1 MARIIAHYE
10 LGEPLGKGGM
20 ARVYR
25 ARDIRLN
32 RDVAI
37 KILRVGEL
45 DDPAAAAR
53 FAAEARNLARLRHP
67 NIVAVHDV
75 GQHDDTPYI
84 VEDLVDGRTLED
96 LLREG
101 KLDRDARVDI
111 LIKVAGALGHAHAHG
126 IIHRD
131 VKPGNIIV
139 DAGGEPHLVDFG
151 LSRAEADPALTADGL
166 VAGTP
171 YYMAPEQLHSKHGPT
186 GARTDVYALGVL
198 LYQLLTDDVPFCKVD
213 IGDLFL
219 DILRGQPT
227 RPRRLDRSIDPDI
240 EAVCLKAMELAP
252 EDRYASCDE
261 LVDDLLRWRADQP
274 VRARRMTTIATTIR
288 RVARHRRELA
298 FFALGAAAAVAVL
311 SLAPWAF

>member
-10 LGEPLGKGGM
+10 VGEPLGKGGM

-37 KILRVGEL
+37 KVLRVGEL
-45 DDPAAAAR
+45 DDPAGAAR

-67 NIVAVHDV
+67 NIPAVHDV
-75 GQHDDTPYI
+75 GQHDDSPYI
-84 VEDLVDGRTLED
+84 VEDFVEGRTLEA
-96 LLREG
+96 LLRDG
-101 KLDRDARVDI
+101 RLDRRARVDI
-111 LIKVAGALGHAHAHG
+111 LVKVAGALAHAHAQG

-131 VKPGNIIV
+131 VKPANIIV
-139 DAGGEPHLVDFG
+139 DAAGEPHVVDFG
-151 LSRAEADPALTADGL
+151 LSRAATDPALTAEGL
-166 VAGTP
+166 AAGTP
-171 YYMAPEQLHSKHGPT
+171 YYMAPEQIQSSHGPA

-219 DILRGQPT
+219 DILRGHAV
-227 RPRRLDRSIDPDI
+227 RPRMLDRSIDPDI

-252 EDRYASCDE
+252 EDRYASADE
-261 LVDDLLRWRADQP
+261 LIEDLLRWRAGQP
-274 VRARRMTTIATTIR
+274 VRARRVTTIATTIR
-288 RVARHRRELA
+288 RVARHRREIA
-298 FFALGAAAAVAVL
+298 FFAIGAAAAVAVL

>member
-1 MARIIAHYE
+1 VARIIAHYE
-10 LGEPLGKGGM
+10 VGKPLGKGGM

-45 DDPAAAAR
+45 EDPAGAAR

-67 NIVAVHDV
+67 NIPAVHDV
-75 GQHDDTPYI
+75 GQHDDSPYI
-84 VEDLVDGRTLED
+84 VEDLVEGRTLED
-96 LLREG
+96 LLRDG
-101 KLDRDARVDI
+101 KLDRPARVDI
-111 LIKVAGALGHAHAHG
+111 LIQVARALGHAHEHG

-171 YYMAPEQLHSKHGPT
+171 YYMAPEQLHSKHGPPS
-186 GARTDVYALGVL
+186 ARTDVYALGVI
-198 LYQLLTDDVPFCKVD
+198 LYQLLTDDVPYCAID
-213 IGDLFL
+213 LSDLFM
-219 DILRGQPT
+219 DILRGHAV
-227 RPRRLDRSIDPDI
+227 RPRLLDRSIDPDI

-252 EDRYASCDE
+252 DDRYASAGE
-261 LVDDLLRWRADQP
+261 LVDDLLRWRAGQP
-274 VRARRMTTIATTIR
+274 VRARRVTTIATTIR
-288 RVARHRRELA
+288 RVTRHRREIA